1 MEKFNGKWE
10 EEILIISSG
19 INDFSSFCPKIN
31 NKYLNII

>member
-1 MEKFNGKWE
+1 MVKFNGKWE

-19 INDFSSFCPKIN
+19 INDFFSFCRKIN